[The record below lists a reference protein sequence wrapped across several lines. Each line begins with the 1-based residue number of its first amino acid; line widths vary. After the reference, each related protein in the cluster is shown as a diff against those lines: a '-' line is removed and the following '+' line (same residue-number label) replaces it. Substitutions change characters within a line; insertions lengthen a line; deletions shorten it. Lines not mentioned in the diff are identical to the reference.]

1 MAMFLRGK
9 NVDLTYASSGKLREI
24 PKKKG
29 FAGSSGF
36 EAIKSC
42 LPKKDL
48 TSDQLRI
55 IRGIFDCSC
64 MNDKPRQFDLK
75 VV

>member
-9 NVDLTYASSGKLREI
+9 NVDLTYTSSGKLREI

-29 FAGSSGF
+29 FAGSAGF
-36 EAIKSC
+36 EAINSC

-55 IRGIFDCSC
+55 MIGSMRYLISITA
-64 MNDKPRQFDLK
+64 
-75 VV
+75 V

>member
-24 PKKKG
+24 PKKTG

-55 IRGIFDCSC
+55 IIGIMRYLISIAA
-64 MNDKPRQFDLK
+64 
-75 VV
+75 V